1 MAWCKDVLC
10 GIQLEVKMKDPFS
23 EKRIEKH
30 AEEFDI
36 SRTALLVVD
45 MLNDFFEE
53 GGAMVLPGG
62 KSLYKPIG
70 TLLKAARA
78 RQVPVFWLN
87 QWLREDDSL
96 FNKRVPHCIVNSWG
110 AKIVDSLPL
119 DSEDIVIHKRRYSGF
134 FQTSLDLFLRERNIR
149 HVIVTGV
156 VTNICV
162 RSTVNDAF
170 FLGYDVIVPR
180 DCVEATSPEHQETH
194 LYDIDTHYGSV
205 LSLDEVLRLF
215 D

>member
-1 MAWCKDVLC
+1 M
-10 GIQLEVKMKDPFS
+10 EVKMKDQFS
-23 EKRIEKH
+23 EKRVEKQA
-30 AEEFDI
+30 AEIDI
-36 SRTALLVVD
+36 DRTALLVVD

-62 KSLYKPIG
+62 KSLYKPIA
-70 TLLKAARA
+70 TLLEAAR
-78 RQVPVFWLN
+78 VKNIPVFWLN

-96 FNKRVPHCIVNSWG
+96 FKKRDPHCIVNSWG
-110 AKIVDSLPL
+110 AEIVDSLPQHP
-119 DSEDIVIHKRRYSGF
+119 EDIIIHKRRYSGF
-134 FQTSLDLFLRERNIR
+134 FQTSLDLYLRERNIKY
-149 HVIVTGV
+149 VIVAGV

-194 LYDIDTHYGSV
+194 LYDINTHYGSV
-205 LSLDEVLRLF
+205 LILEEVLGLLK
-215 D
+215 

>member
-1 MAWCKDVLC
+1 
-10 GIQLEVKMKDPFS
+10 MKDQFS
-23 EKRIEKH
+23 EKRVAKQAAQI
-30 AEEFDI
+30 DV
-36 SRTALLVVD
+36 SRTALLVID
-45 MLNDFFEE
+45 MLNDFFED

-62 KSLYKPIG
+62 QSLYKPISI
-70 TLLKAARA
+70 LLDAARA
-78 RQVPVFWLN
+78 NKMPVFWLN

-96 FNKRVPHCIVNSWG
+96 FEKRVPHCLVNTWG
-110 AKIVDSLPL
+110 AKIVDALPQYP
-119 DSEDIVIHKRRYSGF
+119 DDIIIHKRRYSGF
-134 FQTSLDLFLRERNIR
+134 FQTSLDLFLRERDIK

-170 FLGYDVIVPR
+170 FLGYDVVVPR

-205 LSLDEVLRLF
+205 VNLEDVLSWLG
-215 D
+215 

>member
-1 MAWCKDVLC
+1 M
-10 GIQLEVKMKDPFS
+10 EVKMKDQFS
-23 EKRIEKH
+23 EKRVEKQ
-30 AEEFDI
+30 ALEIDI
-36 SRTALLVVD
+36 DRTALLVVD

-62 KSLYKPIG
+62 KSLFKPIA
-70 TLLKAARA
+70 TLLEAARA
-78 RQVPVFWLN
+78 KKIPVFWLN

-96 FNKRVPHCIVNSWG
+96 FKKRVPHCIVNSWG
-110 AKIVDSLPL
+110 AEIVDSLPQRP
-119 DSEDIVIHKRRYSGF
+119 EDIIIHKRRYSGF
-134 FQTSLDLFLRERNIR
+134 FQTSLDLYLRERNIK

-170 FLGYDVIVPR
+170 FLGYEVIVPR

-194 LYDIDTHYGSV
+194 LYDINTHYGSV
-205 LSLDEVLRLF
+205 LILEEVLRLLK
-215 D
+215 

>member
-1 MAWCKDVLC
+1 
-10 GIQLEVKMKDPFS
+10 MKDQFS
-23 EKRIEKH
+23 EKRIEKQGVKI
-30 AEEFDI
+30 DVD
-36 SRTALLVVD
+36 RTALLVVD

-62 KSLYKPIG
+62 KSLYEPIT
-70 TLLKAARA
+70 TLLEAARTKEI
-78 RQVPVFWLN
+78 PVFWLN

-96 FNKRVPHCIVNSWG
+96 FKKRVPHCIVNSWG
-110 AKIVDSLPL
+110 AEIVDSLPQHP
-119 DSEDIVIHKRRYSGF
+119 EDIIIHKRRYSGF
-134 FQTSLDLFLRERNIR
+134 FQTSLDLYLRERNIQ

-205 LSLDEVLRLF
+205 LTLEDVLDLLK
-215 D
+215 

>member
-1 MAWCKDVLC
+1 
-10 GIQLEVKMKDPFS
+10 MKDQFS
-23 EKRIEKH
+23 EKRVEKQA
-30 AEEFDI
+30 AEIDI
-36 SRTALLVVD
+36 DRTALLVVD

-62 KSLYKPIG
+62 KSLYKPIA
-70 TLLKAARA
+70 TLLEAARA
-78 RQVPVFWLN
+78 KNIQVFWLN
-87 QWLREDDSL
+87 QWLRKDDSL
-96 FNKRVPHCIVNSWG
+96 FKKRVPHCIVNSWG
-110 AKIVDSLPL
+110 AEIVDSLPQHPG
-119 DSEDIVIHKRRYSGF
+119 DIIIHKRRYSGF
-134 FQTSLDLFLRERNIR
+134 FQTSLDLYLREKDIR

-194 LYDIDTHYGSV
+194 LYDISTHYGSV
-205 LSLDEVLRLF
+205 LILEEVLGLLR
-215 D
+215 

>member
-1 MAWCKDVLC
+1 
-10 GIQLEVKMKDPFS
+10 MKDQFS
-23 EKRIEKH
+23 EKRIEKQGVKI
-30 AEEFDI
+30 DVD
-36 SRTALLVVD
+36 RTALLVVD

-62 KSLYKPIG
+62 KSLYEPIT
-70 TLLKAARA
+70 TLLEAARTKEI
-78 RQVPVFWLN
+78 PVFWLN

-96 FNKRVPHCIVNSWG
+96 FKKRVPHCIVNSWG
-110 AKIVDSLPL
+110 AKIVDSLPQHP
-119 DSEDIVIHKRRYSGF
+119 EDIIIHKRRYSGF
-134 FQTSLDLFLRERNIR
+134 FQTSLDLYLRERNIQ

-205 LSLDEVLRLF
+205 LTLEDVLDLLK
-215 D
+215 